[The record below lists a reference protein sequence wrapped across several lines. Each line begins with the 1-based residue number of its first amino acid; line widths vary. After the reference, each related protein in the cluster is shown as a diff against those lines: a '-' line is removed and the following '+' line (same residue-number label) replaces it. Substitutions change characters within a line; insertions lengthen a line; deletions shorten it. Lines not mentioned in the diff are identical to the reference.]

1 MPGWL
6 AAPRSGYGPFVQ
18 DVTVIGAGVIGL
30 STAICLVEAG
40 LTVAVHA
47 AQPPERT
54 TSVAAGAIWG
64 PHLIGTDDRIGR
76 WADTTR
82 RGLSELMDYPFV
94 RECRGMSAT
103 GAPDDYAP
111 PEVAHDAPDLALCDA
126 TDVPTGYAVAWRFSA
141 SLVSMPEYLD
151 YLRRRYLQAGGRP
164 IVAVAYPALAD
175 AARAA
180 DSPVL
185 VNCSG
190 AGAHHLVP
198 DPDVRPFRGQVAIV
212 RNPGLTEFFVGV
224 DGPDTEL
231 TYVLPHA
238 DRVVLGGTE
247 QEDEWSLAPD
257 AATAEQIVRACARVI
272 PQLADAE
279 IIEHRV
285 GLRPFRPSVRLESE
299 AGPDGKTIVH
309 NYGHGGS
316 GVTLSWGCAQDAAE
330 LAIAALNGR
339 SQ

>member
-1 MPGWL
+1 
-6 AAPRSGYGPFVQ
+6 VQ

-30 STAICLVEAG
+30 STAICLAEAG

-64 PHLIGTDDRIGR
+64 PHLVGADDRIGR
-76 WADTTR
+76 WAGATR

-103 GAPDDYAP
+103 GAPGDHDP

-126 TDVPTGYAVAWRFSA
+126 AEVPAGYAVAWRFSA

-151 YLRRRYLQAGGRP
+151 YLRQRYLQAGGRP
-164 IVAVAYPALAD
+164 IVAAAYPALAD
-175 AARAA
+175 AVRAA

-190 AGAHHLVP
+190 AGARHLVP
-198 DPDVRPFRGQVAIV
+198 DPAVRPFRGQVAIV
-212 RNPGLTEFFVGV
+212 RNPGITEFFVGV
-224 DGPDTEL
+224 AGPDAEL

-238 DRVVLGGTE
+238 NQVVLGGTE
-247 QEDEWSLAPD
+247 QGDEWSLAPD
-257 AATAEQIVRACARVI
+257 AATAQQIVTACARVI
-272 PQLADAE
+272 PLLAGAE
-279 IIEHRV
+279 IVEHRV
-285 GLRPFRPSVRLESE
+285 GLRPFRPSVRLERE
-299 AGPDGKTIVH
+299 TGPDGTTIVH

-316 GVTLSWGCAQDAAE
+316 GVTLSWGCAQDAAA
-330 LAIAALNGR
+330 LAIAALDGHA
-339 SQ
+339 